1 MQFLQILSRKPGSL
15 EVLFQIPFCQKQ
27 FPYTCLS
34 TSACVYSKKKKGNSY
49 EQVDQEK
56 YKNLVRSVTS
66 YKNRAQT
73 PETILE
79 EDNFLYGPPV
89 KHTPPVKA
97 GTKTPKNWVPLINP
111 SKRILPA
118 SSDSNVPMKIG
129 LQRTKMP
136 SVTRILQQTLSPQQV
151 FYLER
156 WKQKMIEELGKEG
169 FEEYTKNLFLQGEL
183 FHSALESIFLSEET
197 AARDQGRDDVV
208 AGYLSSVEH
217 VLEDIS
223 EVKALE
229 SGVHHKTLQYL
240 GLVDCV
246 AKYRDRLCVI
256 DWKTSEKPKPFLQN
270 TYDNPLQVAAYI
282 GAINH
287 DANYDFQGLNITHPQ
302 NSCPWFSL
310 ELLRALGSRFLEHLN
325 IKSPSVLQF
334 AVGSLWLP
342 TRTALR
348 HIRISWILTCA
359 LTTGISGSCAWRST
373 WTKTDPH

>member
-1 MQFLQILSRKPGSL
+1 LVRMQFLQILSRKSGSL
-15 EVLFQIPFCQKQ
+15 EMLLQLPFCQKQ

-34 TSACVYSKKKKGNSY
+34 TSSRIYSKKKKGNSY
-49 EQVDQEK
+49 DQVDQEK
-56 YKNLVRSVTS
+56 YKNLVHSVTS
-66 YKNRAQT
+66 YKTSAQT

-79 EDNFLYGPPV
+79 EDNLLYGPPG
-89 KHTPPVKA
+89 KYRPPVKA
-97 GTKTPKNWVPLINP
+97 GTKTPKKWVPLINP

-118 SSDSNVPMKIG
+118 ISDSNAPMKIG

-136 SVTRILQQTLSPQQV
+136 SVTRILQETLSPQQV

-156 WKQKMIEELGKEG
+156 WRQKMIEELGKEG
-169 FEEYTKNLFLQGEL
+169 FEEYTKNLFLQGER
-183 FHSALESIFLSEET
+183 FHSALESIFLSEEK
-197 AARDQGRDDVV
+197 AAKVQGEDDVV

-229 SGVHHKTLQYL
+229 SGVHHETLQYL

-246 AKYRDRLCVI
+246 AKYRGRLCVI

-287 DANYDFQGLNITHPQ
+287 DANYDFQVRCGLVVVAYKNGSPAHAHFMDPDLCSQ
-302 NSCPWFSL
+302 YWNKW
-310 ELLRALGSRFLEHLN
+310 LLRLEEYMDKN
-325 IKSPSVLQF
+325 
-334 AVGSLWLP
+334 
-342 TRTALR
+342 
-348 HIRISWILTCA
+348 
-359 LTTGISGSCAWRST
+359 
-373 WTKTDPH
+373 

>member
-1 MQFLQILSRKPGSL
+1 LVGMQFLQILSRKLGSL
-15 EVLFQIPFCQKQ
+15 EMLFQIPFCQKQ

-34 TSACVYSKKKKGNSY
+34 TSASVYSKKKKGNSY

-56 YKNLVRSVTS
+56 YKNLVHSVTS
-66 YKNRAQT
+66 YKTSAQT

-79 EDNFLYGPPV
+79 EDNLLYGPPA
-89 KHTPPVKA
+89 KHRPPVKA
-97 GTKTPKNWVPLINP
+97 GTKTPRNLVPLINP
-111 SKRILPA
+111 SKRILPV

-151 FYLER
+151 FFLER

-169 FEEYTKNLFLQGEL
+169 FDEYTRNLFLQGEL
-183 FHSALESIFLSEET
+183 FHSALESIFLSEEM
-197 AARDQGRDDVV
+197 AARDQGEDDAV

-229 SGVHHKTLQYL
+229 SGVHHETLHYL

-246 AKYRDRLCVI
+246 AKYRGQLCVI

-287 DANYDFQGLNITHPQ
+287 DANYDFQVRCGLIVVAYKNGSPAHPHFMDPDLCSQ
-302 NSCPWFSL
+302 YWNKW
-310 ELLRALGSRFLEHLN
+310 LLRLEEYVDKN
-325 IKSPSVLQF
+325 
-334 AVGSLWLP
+334 
-342 TRTALR
+342 
-348 HIRISWILTCA
+348 
-359 LTTGISGSCAWRST
+359 
-373 WTKTDPH
+373 

>member
-1 MQFLQILSRKPGSL
+1 MQFLQILSRKLGSL

-27 FPYTCLS
+27 FPYTYLS

-56 YKNLVRSVTS
+56 YTNLVHSVTS
-66 YKNRAQT
+66 YKTSAQT

-79 EDNFLYGPPV
+79 EDNLLYGPPA
-89 KHTPPVKA
+89 KHRPPIKA

-111 SKRILPA
+111 SKRILSV
-118 SSDSNVPMKIG
+118 SSDSNIPMKIG

-156 WKQKMIEELGKEG
+156 WKQKMIEELGKDG
-169 FEEYTKNLFLQGEL
+169 FEEYTKT
-183 FHSALESIFLSEET
+183 LESIFLSEEM
-197 AARDQGRDDVV
+197 AARDQAEDDTV
-208 AGYLSSVEH
+208 AGYLSSVGH

-229 SGVHHKTLQYL
+229 SGVHHETLQYL

-246 AKYRDRLCVI
+246 AKYRGQLCVI

-287 DANYDFQGLNITHPQ
+287 DANYDFQVRCGLIVVAYKNGSPAHPHFMDPDLCSQ
-302 NSCPWFSL
+302 YWNKW
-310 ELLRALGSRFLEHLN
+310 LLRLEEYMDKN
-325 IKSPSVLQF
+325 
-334 AVGSLWLP
+334 
-342 TRTALR
+342 
-348 HIRISWILTCA
+348 
-359 LTTGISGSCAWRST
+359 
-373 WTKTDPH
+373 

>member
-1 MQFLQILSRKPGSL
+1 LVRMQFLQILSRKPGSL

-34 TSACVYSKKKKGNSY
+34 TSVCVYSKKKKGNSY

-56 YKNLVRSVTS
+56 YKNLIRSVTS
-66 YKNRAQT
+66 YKTSAQT

-79 EDNFLYGPPV
+79 EDSLLYGPPA
-89 KHTPPVKA
+89 KHGPPVKA

-111 SKRILPA
+111 SKRILPV
-118 SSDSNVPMKIG
+118 SSDSNAPMKIG

-183 FHSALESIFLSEET
+183 FHSALESLFLSEE
-197 AARDQGRDDVV
+197 ASARDQGEDDAV

-223 EVKALE
+223 DVKALE
-229 SGVHHKTLQYL
+229 SGVLHETLQYL

-246 AKYRDRLCVI
+246 AKYRGQLCVI
-256 DWKTSEKPKPFLQN
+256 DWKTSEKPKPFLEN

-287 DANYDFQGLNITHPQ
+287 DANYDFQVCCGLIVVAYKNGSPAHPHFMDPDLCSQ
-302 NSCPWFSL
+302 YWNKW
-310 ELLRALGSRFLEHLN
+310 LLRLEKYMDKN
-325 IKSPSVLQF
+325 
-334 AVGSLWLP
+334 
-342 TRTALR
+342 
-348 HIRISWILTCA
+348 
-359 LTTGISGSCAWRST
+359 
-373 WTKTDPH
+373 

>member
-1 MQFLQILSRKPGSL
+1 LVRMQFLQILSRKPGSL

-27 FPYTCLS
+27 FPCTSLS
-34 TSACVYSKKKKGNSY
+34 TSVCVYSKKKKGNSY
-49 EQVDQEK
+49 EHVDQEK
-56 YKNLVRSVTS
+56 YKKLVHSVTS
-66 YKNRAQT
+66 YKTSTQT

-79 EDNFLYGPPV
+79 EDNLLYGPPA
-89 KHTPPVKA
+89 KHRPPVKA

-111 SKRILPA
+111 SKKILPV
-118 SSDSNVPMKIG
+118 SDSNVPMKIG
-129 LQRTKMP
+129 LQRTKVP

-183 FHSALESIFLSEET
+183 FHSALESILLSEE
-197 AARDQGRDDVV
+197 ASARDQGEDDTV

-223 EVKALE
+223 DVKALE
-229 SGVHHKTLQYL
+229 SGVHHETLRYL

-246 AKYRDRLCVI
+246 AKYRGQLCVI

-287 DANYDFQGLNITHPQ
+287 DANYDFQVHCGLIVVAYKNGSPAHPHFMDPDLCCQ
-302 NSCPWFSL
+302 YWNKW
-310 ELLRALGSRFLEHLN
+310 LLRLEEYMDKN
-325 IKSPSVLQF
+325 
-334 AVGSLWLP
+334 
-342 TRTALR
+342 
-348 HIRISWILTCA
+348 
-359 LTTGISGSCAWRST
+359 
-373 WTKTDPH
+373 

>member
-1 MQFLQILSRKPGSL
+1 LVRMQFLQILSRKPGSL

-27 FPYTCLS
+27 FPYACLS

-49 EQVDQEK
+49 DQVDQEK
-56 YKNLVRSVTS
+56 YKNLVHSVIS
-66 YKNRAQT
+66 YKTSAQT

-79 EDNFLYGPPV
+79 EDNLLYGPPA
-89 KHTPPVKA
+89 KHTPPTKA

-111 SKRILPA
+111 SKRILPV
-118 SSDSNVPMKIG
+118 SSDSKVPMKIR

-197 AARDQGRDDVV
+197 AARDQGEVDVV
-208 AGYLSSVEH
+208 AGYLSSVEG

-229 SGVHHKTLQYL
+229 SGVHHESLQYL

-246 AKYRDRLCVI
+246 AKYRGQLCVI

-287 DANYDFQGLNITHPQ
+287 DANYDFQVRCGLVVVAYKDGSPAHPHFMDPDLCSHYW
-302 NSCPWFSL
+302 NKW
-310 ELLRALGSRFLEHLN
+310 LLRLEEYMDKN
-325 IKSPSVLQF
+325 
-334 AVGSLWLP
+334 
-342 TRTALR
+342 
-348 HIRISWILTCA
+348 
-359 LTTGISGSCAWRST
+359 
-373 WTKTDPH
+373 

>member
-1 MQFLQILSRKPGSL
+1 LVRMQFLQILSRKLGSL
-15 EVLFQIPFCQKQ
+15 EMLFQIPSGQKQ
-27 FPYTCLS
+27 FPCTCLS
-34 TSACVYSKKKKGNSY
+34 TSACAYSKKKKGNSY

-56 YKNLVRSVTS
+56 YKNLVHSVTS
-66 YKNRAQT
+66 YKTSAQT

-79 EDNFLYGPPV
+79 EDNLLYGPPA
-89 KHTPPVKA
+89 KHRPPIQA

-111 SKRILPA
+111 SKRILPV
-118 SSDSNVPMKIG
+118 SSDSKAPVKIG

-156 WKQKMIEELGKEG
+156 WKQKMIKELGKEG

-183 FHSALESIFLSEET
+183 FHSALESIFLSEEM
-197 AARDQGRDDVV
+197 AARDQGEDDVV

-229 SGVHHKTLQYL
+229 SGVHHETLQYL

-246 AKYRDRLCVI
+246 AKYRGQLCVI

-287 DANYDFQGLNITHPQ
+287 DANYDFQVRCGLIVVAYKDGAPAHPHFMDPDLCSQ
-302 NSCPWFSL
+302 YWNKW
-310 ELLRALGSRFLEHLN
+310 LLRLEEYMDKN
-325 IKSPSVLQF
+325 
-334 AVGSLWLP
+334 
-342 TRTALR
+342 
-348 HIRISWILTCA
+348 
-359 LTTGISGSCAWRST
+359 
-373 WTKTDPH
+373 

>member
-1 MQFLQILSRKPGSL
+1 LVRMQFLQILCRKAGSL
-15 EVLFQIPFCQKQ
+15 EMLFQIPFCQKP

-34 TSACVYSKKKKGNSY
+34 TSACVHSKKKKGNSY

-56 YKNLVRSVTS
+56 YKNLVHSVTS
-66 YKNRAQT
+66 YKTSAQT

-79 EDNFLYGPPV
+79 EDNLLYGPPG
-89 KHTPPVKA
+89 KHRPPIKA
-97 GTKTPKNWVPLINP
+97 GTKTPKNWIPLINP
-111 SKRILPA
+111 SKRILPL
-118 SSDSNVPMKIG
+118 SSDSNVPMKIE

-183 FHSALESIFLSEET
+183 FHSALESILLSEER
-197 AARDQGRDDVV
+197 AAKEQGEDDIV

-229 SGVHHKTLQYL
+229 SGVHHETLQYL

-246 AKYRDRLCVI
+246 AKYRGRLCVI

-287 DANYDFQGLNITHPQ
+287 DANYDFQVRCGLVVVAYKNGSPAHPHFMDPDLCSHYW
-302 NSCPWFSL
+302 NKW
-310 ELLRALGSRFLEHLN
+310 LLRLEEYMDKN
-325 IKSPSVLQF
+325 
-334 AVGSLWLP
+334 
-342 TRTALR
+342 
-348 HIRISWILTCA
+348 
-359 LTTGISGSCAWRST
+359 
-373 WTKTDPH
+373 